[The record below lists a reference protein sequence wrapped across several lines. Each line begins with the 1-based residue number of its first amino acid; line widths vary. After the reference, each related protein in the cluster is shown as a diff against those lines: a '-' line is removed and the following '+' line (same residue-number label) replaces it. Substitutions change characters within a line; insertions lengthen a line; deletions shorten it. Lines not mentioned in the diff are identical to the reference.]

1 MTLHFIQL
9 RLGNKTYKKK
19 VSTEGCSDV
28 DDYKNAIKNKFSPD
42 LDSYAPHHLTLFQ
55 PDGTT
60 EIDPETP
67 ITDLKEVPWK
77 PMVVTV
83 EETVGDLVPR
93 GSSRKQ
99 QSYKGMSVEAS
110 CRKFFDALAAKLTS
124 YYRFQWG
131 PKDENSYATFG
142 DVLYAYD
149 NNAWKFIRREKSYE
163 DRTDASGFTQVA
175 TLEPLLPIPL
185 PELFTKDEW
194 EKLRAWNQKTNK
206 RIHDGDVPK
215 TSTGKYFIIIPHVD
229 YIVPGTVDFFKR
241 IGVKGRLYDDESR
254 LEVKDEGE
262 LSGSSR
268 SDSSTPEK
276 EKQI

>member
-1 MTLHFIQL
+1 MPLHYVLLKI
-9 RLGNKTYKKK
+9 GNKTYKKK
-19 VSTEGCSDV
+19 VSTQGCSDV
-28 DDYKNAIKNKFSPD
+28 DDYKDAIKNKFSPL
-42 LDSYAPHHLTLFQ
+42 LDSYNAAQLILFT
-55 PDGTT
+55 PDEKY

-83 EETVGDLVPR
+83 DELPTPAPI
-93 GSSRKQ
+93 GSSKKQ
-99 QSYKGMSVEAS
+99 LTYKKISVESS

-124 YYRFQWG
+124 YYKFQWG

-149 NNAWKFIRREKSYE
+149 NNSWKYIFREKSYE
-163 DRTDASGFTQVA
+163 DRTDSSGFTQVA
-175 TLEPLLPIPL
+175 KLEPRLPIRL

-206 RIHDGDVPK
+206 RIHDGDVPR
-215 TSTGKYFIIIPHVD
+215 TSTGKFFIIIPHVD

-262 LSGSSR
+262 LSGSSG

-276 EKQI
+276 EKQL